1 MTHPDLVPGYT
12 LLPYTVIMSGTP
24 AGVGAAWKEGAGLLK
39 DGDVVDV
46 KISGLG
52 TLSNTMVFEKES
64 KYAML

>member
-1 MTHPDLVPGYT
+1 MT
-12 LLPYTVIMSGTP
+12 GTP
-24 AGVGAAWKEGAGLLK
+24 AGVGSAWKQGAGLLK

-64 KYAML
+64 RYAML